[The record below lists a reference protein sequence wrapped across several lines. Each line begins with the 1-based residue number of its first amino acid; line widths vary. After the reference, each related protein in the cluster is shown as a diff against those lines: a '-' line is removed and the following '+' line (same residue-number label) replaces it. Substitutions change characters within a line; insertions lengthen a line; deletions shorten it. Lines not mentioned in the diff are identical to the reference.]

1 MSRLVWDETGERK
14 YETGADH
21 GVLYVAKRRVTDP
34 ADPYEEG
41 VPWNGLTAV
50 SESGSGGE
58 PSPLWADNIKY
69 LNLIS
74 AEECSFSIEAYT
86 YPYEF
91 SECDGSKEIFPGV
104 PGVLVAQQVRRM
116 FGFCYRTVVGND
128 VKNNEYG
135 SKLHLVYGCYA
146 SPSDKSYAT
155 TSDSPDAITFSWSV
169 TTTPVTVD
177 GYKPTATLMIDSTRC
192 NPFIFK
198 RLEDILYGSSTLQS
212 HLPLP
217 AEVVSVFQDDYW
229 YLEDSNGNSITD
241 SNGDEI
247 VAIGYLDD

>member
-1 MSRLVWDETGERK
+1 M
-14 YETGADH
+14 
-21 GVLYVAKRRVTDP
+21 
-34 ADPYEEG
+34 
-41 VPWNGLTAV
+41 
-50 SESGSGGE
+50 
-58 PSPLWADNIKY
+58 
-69 LNLIS
+69 
-74 AEECSFSIEAYT
+74 
-86 YPYEF
+86 
-91 SECDGSKEIFPGV
+91 
-104 PGVLVAQQVRRM
+104 
-116 FGFCYRTVVGND
+116 
-128 VKNNEYG
+128 
-135 SKLHLVYGCYA
+135 
-146 SPSDKSYAT
+146 
-155 TSDSPDAITFSWSV
+155 